1 MDTLRDK
8 ETLDYLWESRQAQWK
23 RWQGSCR
30 LFEMY
35 KKTAGSRLFCREG
48 KIER

>member
-35 KKTAGSRLFCREG
+35 KKILEVHGYAAG
-48 KIER
+48 